1 MKEYLKIIDEI
12 IALVG
17 LHLIPKFV
25 NLYQGQVDIRCEE
38 NDTGVLINI
47 IVSLPDKNELQA
59 LQNQV
64 GMDSLQA
71 KQILEGILKLE
82 KMDSCK
88 PLENRQLELKRIWL
102 NKLVSVLEEHMENT
116 EFNVA
121 MLCQLLG
128 MNRKLLYRKIKQLTG
143 VTPVSLIRRVRMIR
157 AATLLLQGRFTVSE
171 VMYMVGYS
179 NPSYFSRCFMAE
191 YNISPSRY
199 AIIQKNRWSVRIRG
213 HSTHDSLSF
222 VLLFLYQS
230 LQSFPIDF
238 AHVAKPGYWLSIL
251 FLSVTGVNPS
261 IGISIANG
269 YAPLRSI

>member
-82 KMDSCK
+82 KM
-88 PLENRQLELKRIWL
+88 QTI
-102 NKLVSVLEEHMENT
+102 
-116 EFNVA
+116 
-121 MLCQLLG
+121 G
-128 MNRKLLYRKIKQLTG
+128 KQTTG
-143 VTPVSLIRRVRMIR
+143 IETNL
-157 AATLLLQGRFTVSE
+157 A
-171 VMYMVGYS
+171 
-179 NPSYFSRCFMAE
+179 
-191 YNISPSRY
+191 
-199 AIIQKNRWSVRIRG
+199 
-213 HSTHDSLSF
+213 
-222 VLLFLYQS
+222 
-230 LQSFPIDF
+230 
-238 AHVAKPGYWLSIL
+238 
-251 FLSVTGVNPS
+251 
-261 IGISIANG
+261 
-269 YAPLRSI
+269 

>member
-102 NKLVSVLEEHMENT
+102 NKINDPDGNRTRVTAVKGRCLNRLTTGPLFSSSVAEPFLILSYNFYNCKSFFLILSIFLLKFFTVFYDFLKLIFYSFFENISY
-116 EFNVA
+116 VPYSIV
-121 MLCQLLG
+121 L
-128 MNRKLLYRKIKQLTG
+128 
-143 VTPVSLIRRVRMIR
+143 SLIY
-157 AATLLLQGRFTVSE
+157 T
-171 VMYMVGYS
+171 
-179 NPSYFSRCFMAE
+179 
-191 YNISPSRY
+191 
-199 AIIQKNRWSVRIRG
+199 
-213 HSTHDSLSF
+213 
-222 VLLFLYQS
+222 
-230 LQSFPIDF
+230 
-238 AHVAKPGYWLSIL
+238 AKLPAG
-251 FLSVTGVNPS
+251 
-261 IGISIANG
+261 
-269 YAPLRSI
+269 

>member
-102 NKLVSVLEEHMENT
+102 NKPCFSVGR
-116 EFNVA
+116 A
-121 MLCQLLG
+121 YG
-128 MNRKLLYRKIKQLTG
+128 KYR
-143 VTPVSLIRRVRMIR
+143 V
-157 AATLLLQGRFTVSE
+157 
-171 VMYMVGYS
+171 
-179 NPSYFSRCFMAE
+179 
-191 YNISPSRY
+191 
-199 AIIQKNRWSVRIRG
+199 
-213 HSTHDSLSF
+213 
-222 VLLFLYQS
+222 
-230 LQSFPIDF
+230 
-238 AHVAKPGYWLSIL
+238 
-251 FLSVTGVNPS
+251 
-261 IGISIANG
+261 
-269 YAPLRSI
+269 